1 MEKRK
6 SPVGLSV
13 SLLMAL
19 LDQIDDSKRLTPSLK
34 ELYKIAVK
42 NLYNLETQE
51 FIRAMVVAGKTPDE
65 SKSYLEDNF
74 DNDIE
79 IPDEI
84 ERSK

>member
-19 LDQIDDSKRLTPSLK
+19 LDQIDDSKKLTPSLK
-34 ELYKIAVK
+34 ELYKLAVK

-51 FIRAMVVAGKTPDE
+51 FMRAMVIAGKTPDE
-65 SKSYLEDNF
+65 SKSYIEDKF
-74 DNDIE
+74 DKDIE
-79 IPDEI
+79 NPDEI